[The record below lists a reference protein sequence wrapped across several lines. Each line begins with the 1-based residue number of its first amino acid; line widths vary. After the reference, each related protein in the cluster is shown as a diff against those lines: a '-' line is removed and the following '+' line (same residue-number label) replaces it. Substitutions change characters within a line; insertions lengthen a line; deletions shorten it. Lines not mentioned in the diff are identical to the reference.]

1 LVSDT
6 LKMAD
11 YQMRKRMTISKPTP
25 AVNDQTPER
34 QKSIALLSK
43 NWRFN
48 MFIHRLIY
56 PSVSLKNP
64 LEAER
69 RRSKLLA
76 LILLTILLLT
86 ILILVVVFVTNAP
99 GSLRRSHY
107 TLLILVSIV
116 IILLAYRIN
125 HTGHYSI
132 AVSML
137 LVCALLGPWGSLI
150 LDPEVLQGDFVPLTY
165 VLIPVLLSS
174 ILVHPAITIGIALV
188 QMSVLLLIPS
198 ITPVSETINWVS
210 FIIFVFLTSILSI
223 LANIISRQDLD
234 EIDRQ
239 TELLVQSESKM
250 RELAI
255 RDHITNLFNRRYM
268 DATLEREILRA
279 KRLKLPVGIMIMD
292 IDYFKQYNDTM
303 GHGAGDILLKEFA
316 KLLLSHVRDAD
327 IACRFGGD
335 EFVLVMPGASQ
346 RVTMVRAEL
355 VCEHVRQ
362 LQFTYLNKIQS
373 DVTVSIGV
381 SSFPKN
387 GSTGEM
393 ILKSADTALFQAK
406 EQGRDRVVGVVT
418 LNPNSPKQNSKAGK
432 K

>member
-1 LVSDT
+1 
-6 LKMAD
+6 
-11 YQMRKRMTISKPTP
+11 MTISKPTP

-99 GSLRRSHY
+99 GSLRRSQY

>member
-1 LVSDT
+1 
-6 LKMAD
+6 
-11 YQMRKRMTISKPTP
+11 MTISKPTP
-25 AVNDQTPER
+25 VVNDQTPER